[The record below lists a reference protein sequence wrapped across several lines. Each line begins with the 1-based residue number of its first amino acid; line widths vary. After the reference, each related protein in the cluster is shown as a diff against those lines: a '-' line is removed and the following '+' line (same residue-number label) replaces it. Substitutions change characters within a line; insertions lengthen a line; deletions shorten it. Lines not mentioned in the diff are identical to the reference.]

1 MEVPLGIRVNGESGS
16 PLGIRGKWEEQE
28 RARRFAT
35 VPLQFLGKSPE
46 SRLVFVAEESCI

>member
-1 MEVPLGIRVNGESGS
+1 
-16 PLGIRGKWEEQE
+16 LGIRGKWELGVPFGDKVNGRSR